1 MSIQKVISGFTGALF
16 AEIRGG
22 WKTVGAPGPAAL
34 DSGEYG
40 NDSLYPFVG
49 MGAAMKLPV
58 VLACAKLRAENI
70 AAMPLHIRDRKK
82 GVAVDHDLY
91 YLLHDSPNYYQ
102 TNLEY
107 TSADVFKTDM
117 MGNSYSHIKRRRDK
131 SVKSLEPIDLSI
143 GVTPKFKNDR
153 LIYDIN
159 GEDYDAE
166 SILHQKGFST
176 DGYTGL
182 SLLNVGREVLSAQ
195 VTSNSTAMRTFKNQL
210 KIGGFFQRPQGAMP
224 LTSEQHSEFQR
235 RMLAFNNP
243 SNQSQWLPLPPG
255 YTPVD
260 GSQYR
265 ISMADAQLLESRYFG
280 IEEICRLFNV
290 PPPLIGHT
298 DKASSWA
305 SSVEALNMHYLTY
318 SLMPTLIRREKRYAM
333 QLLSPEERR
342 LYFPRYSVEGLL
354 RADTKSRFA
363 FYASA
368 LQNGWMSINE
378 VRDMEDRVGIGAYGD
393 EFRVQL
399 NMAQANAK
407 TDGDEK

>member
-1 MSIQKVISGFTGALF
+1 MSILKVINGFAGDVFT
-16 AEIRGG
+16 EIRGG
-22 WKTVGAPGPAAL
+22 WKTVGIPGSAAL
-34 DSGEYG
+34 DSG
-40 NDSLYPFVG
+40 NDNLYPGVSQ
-49 MGAAMKLPV
+49 AAALKLPV
-58 VLACAKLRAENI
+58 VLACCKHRAEDI
-70 AAMPLHIRDRKK
+70 ASMPLHIRDQNKK
-82 GVAVDHDLY
+82 VTVDHDLY

-102 TNLEY
+102 TNVEY
-107 TSADVFKTDM
+107 TSADIFKTDLH
-117 MGNSYSHIKRRRDK
+117 GNSYSLIKRRRDK
-131 SVKSLEPIDLSI
+131 SVKSLEPIDISL
-143 GVTPKFKNDR
+143 GVTMRFKGGV
-153 LIYDIN
+153 LIYTVN

-166 SILHQKGFST
+166 SILHQKGFSI

-182 SLLNVGREVLSAQ
+182 SMLTAGRHVLGAQ
-195 VTSNSTAMRTFKNQL
+195 VTSNDTAMRTFKNQL
-210 KIGGFFQRPQGAMP
+210 RIGGFFKRPSSAVP
-224 LTSEQHSEFQR
+224 LTSEQQAAFQN
-235 RMLAFNNP
+235 RMRAFNDP
-243 SNQSQWLPLPPG
+243 SNQSQWMPLPPG
-255 YTPVD
+255 YEPVD

-305 SSVEALNMHYLTY
+305 SSIEALNMHYLTY

-333 QLLSPEERR
+333 QLFSPEERR
-342 LYFPRYSVEGLL
+342 KYFPRYSAEGLL
-354 RADTKSRFA
+354 RTDTKSRFA

-368 LQNGWMSINE
+368 LQNGWMNINE

-407 TDGDEK
+407 NEGDAK